1 MLTNKDLT
9 SATNTYP
16 TSLANTIIFSE
27 TGNDAGIYHSADG
40 ELGKTCNGSIC
51 ALLLNSEIDF
61 YSSYGLRF
69 EFLNNSGDGD
79 IFRVKQ
85 NQGGGG
91 QYIYLNTTMA
101 YGIVSDHKI
110 KTNISDIDDRK
121 VVKLIKK
128 LAPNRYKIER
138 NDKDE
143 CIGFLV

>member
-27 TGNDAGIYHSADG
+27 TRNDAGIYHSADG

-51 ALLLNSEIDF
+51 ARLLNSEIDF
-61 YSSYGLRF
+61 YSYYGLRF
-69 EFLNNSGDGD
+69 EFLNNSGGGD

-91 QYIYLNTTMA
+91 QYTTMA

-128 LAPNRYKIER
+128 LAPNRYKIKR

-143 CIGFLV
+143 YIGFLV

>member
-1 MLTNKDLT
+1 MLN
-9 SATNTYP
+9 P
-16 TSLANTIIFSE
+16 
-27 TGNDAGIYHSADG
+27 
-40 ELGKTCNGSIC
+40 
-51 ALLLNSEIDF
+51 EIDF

-69 EFLNNSGDGD
+69 EFLNNSGGGD

-85 NQGGGG
+85 NQGSGG

-101 YGIVSDHKI
+101 YGIVSDRKI

-128 LAPNRYKIER
+128 LDPNRYKIKR